1 MNIGIT
7 FCGYNELNIELWVII
22 LFIGIYYFFKNYKC
36 MFSDKNKL
44 IKKLLRQS
52 SRWAVAAHQDKSPII
67 SLLHANYAAGYLWS
81 LKDIASD
88 IEIQNAT
95 NIDIINFTEKIV
107 DIQDK
112 STKKV
117 SHACPQ
123 FLDDI
128 DKELAKLGG
137 DF

>member
-7 FCGYNELNIELWVII
+7 FGDYNELNIELWVII

>member
-1 MNIGIT
+1 MLQT
-7 FCGYNELNIELWVII
+7 
-22 LFIGIYYFFKNYKC
+22 
-36 MFSDKNKL
+36 
-44 IKKLLRQS
+44 
-52 SRWAVAAHQDKSPII
+52 HQDKSPII

>member
-7 FCGYNELNIELWVII
+7 FGGYNQLNIELWVII

>member
-7 FCGYNELNIELWVII
+7 FGDYNELNIELWVII

-117 SHACPQ
+117 SHACPK

>member
-7 FCGYNELNIELWVII
+7 FGDYNELNIELWVII

-67 SLLHANYAAGYLWS
+67 SLLHANYAPGYLWS

>member
-7 FCGYNELNIELWVII
+7 FGDYNKLNIELWVII

-128 DKELAKLGG
+128 DKELAKLAG